1 MTSFQLY
8 KRKLIIKALVIPTLA
23 ALIFSGILII
33 SLPRI
38 QNALPNSTEYS
49 VQNDGVES
57 DV

>member
-23 ALIFSGILII
+23 ALIFSGILIV